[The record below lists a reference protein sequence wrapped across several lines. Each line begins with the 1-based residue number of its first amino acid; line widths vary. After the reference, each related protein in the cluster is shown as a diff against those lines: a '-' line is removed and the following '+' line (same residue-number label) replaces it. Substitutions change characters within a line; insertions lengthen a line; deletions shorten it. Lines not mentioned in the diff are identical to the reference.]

1 MKPGNREVRYN
12 QDEKFNFSTCEKP
25 DRFKKI
31 AFSGTT
37 AKPVR
42 FIGK

>member
-12 QDEKFNFSTCEKP
+12 EKP

-37 AKPVR
+37 SKPVR